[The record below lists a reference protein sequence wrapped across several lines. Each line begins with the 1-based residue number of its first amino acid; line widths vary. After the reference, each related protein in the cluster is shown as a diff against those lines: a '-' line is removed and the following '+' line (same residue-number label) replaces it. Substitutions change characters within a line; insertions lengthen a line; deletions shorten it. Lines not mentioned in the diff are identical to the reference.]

1 MVIGGSEIY
10 TLFLP
15 LAERIYMT
23 RVHTDIDGDARFP
36 ELDDDQWQETGH
48 ENYGAGESNDYA
60 FTISVLE
67 RT

>member
-1 MVIGGSEIY
+1 
-10 TLFLP
+10 
-15 LAERIYMT
+15 MT

-48 ENYGAGESNDYA
+48 ENHGAGESNDYA